1 MKDYYLFTLKNTE
14 MMITRI
20 SSIFVLL
27 GILLASLLC
36 SCTTDVKRGQSDY
49 IEKDYLVND
58 FNRIKFEGAYN
69 VKLVQGEKPS
79 LIMTTTE
86 QLHER
91 VKIRVDNNVLY
102 VKSKITHLGSDEIK
116 LLITVKDLEDI
127 KIEGGVFLT
136 SLGFLEVKDLNLQV
150 EGSAYI
156 NLKINAEQLK
166 AKASGGVN
174 MEFEGKTDRFYAISE
189 GAGNIDADHLES
201 KIVECRVSGVG
212 NASVF
217 ATEKLDARVEGLG
230 KIGYRGDPS
239 INKQVNGIGMVY
251 RK

>member
-1 MKDYYLFTLKNTE
+1 MK
-14 MMITRI
+14 ITGI
-20 SSIFVLL
+20 SSIIVLL
-27 GILLASLLC
+27 GVLLASLLN

-49 IEKDYLVND
+49 VEKDYGVED

-69 VKLVQGEKPS
+69 VKIVQGEKPS
-79 LIMTTTE
+79 LVMTTTK
-86 QLHER
+86 QLHEK

-102 VKSKITHLGSDEIK
+102 VKSKINNLGSDEIK
-116 LLITVKDLEDI
+116 LTITVKDLEDI

-136 SLGFLEVKDLNLQV
+136 SLGVLKLKDLNLVV

-156 NLKINAEQLK
+156 NLKLNAEYFK
-166 AKASGGVN
+166 ARASGGVN
-174 MEFEGKTDRFYAISE
+174 MEFEGKTDHFYAISE
-189 GAGNIDADHLES
+189 GAGNIDADHLEA

-217 ATEKLDARVEGLG
+217 ATEKLDATVEGLG

-239 INKQVNGIGMVY
+239 VNKQVNGIGMVY

>member
-1 MKDYYLFTLKNTE
+1 LSVKLKITE
-14 MMITRI
+14 MKKSGT

-27 GILLASLLC
+27 GILLASIFS
-36 SCTTDVKRGQSDY
+36 SCTTDMKKSQSDY
-49 IEKDYLVND
+49 IEKDYNVES

-69 VKLVQGEKPS
+69 VKLIQGEKPA
-79 LIMTTTE
+79 IVMTTTE
-86 QLHER
+86 QLHEK

-102 VKSKITHLGSDEIK
+102 IKSKINHLGTDDIK
-116 LLITVKDLEDI
+116 LTITVKDLEDI

-136 SLGFLEVKDLNLQV
+136 SIGVLELKDLNLTV

-156 NLKINAEQLK
+156 NLKLNAEQLR
-166 AKASGGVN
+166 ARASGGVN

-212 NASVF
+212 NASVY
-217 ATEKLDARVEGLG
+217 ATEKLDATVEGLG

-239 INKQVNGIGMVY
+239 VNKQVNGIGMIY

>member
-1 MKDYYLFTLKNTE
+1 MK
-14 MMITRI
+14 ITGI

-27 GILLASLLC
+27 GIILASLLN
-36 SCTTDVKRGQSDY
+36 SCTTDVRRGQSEY
-49 IEKDYLVND
+49 IEKDYGVES

-69 VKLVQGEKPS
+69 VKLIQGEKPS
-79 LIMTTTE
+79 LVMTTTE
-86 QLHER
+86 QLHQK

-102 VKSKITHLGSDEIK
+102 IKSKINNLGTDEIK

-136 SLGFLEVKDLNLQV
+136 SLGFLELKDLNLTV

-156 NLKINAEQLK
+156 NLKLNAEQLR

-217 ATEKLDARVEGLG
+217 ATEKLDATVEGLG

>member
-1 MKDYYLFTLKNTE
+1 MKTTG
-14 MMITRI
+14 I

-27 GILLASLLC
+27 GILLASLLN
-36 SCTTDVKRGQSDY
+36 SCTTNMNRGQSDY
-49 IEKDYLVND
+49 IEKDYPIND
-58 FNRIKFEGAYN
+58 FTKIKFEGAYN
-69 VKLVQGEKPS
+69 VKLIQGEKPS
-79 LIMTTTE
+79 FVMTTSE
-86 QLHER
+86 QLHNK
-91 VKIRVDNNVLY
+91 VKIRVDNDVLY
-102 VKSKITHLGSDEIK
+102 VKSKINNLGTDEIK
-116 LLITVKDLEDI
+116 LTITVNKLDDI
-127 KIEGGVFLT
+127 KIAGGVFLT
-136 SLGFLEVKDLNLQV
+136 SIGFLELKDLNLEV

-156 NLKINAEQLK
+156 NLKINAEQLR

-212 NASVF
+212 NASVY
-217 ATEKLDARVEGLG
+217 ATEKLDATVEGLG

-239 INKQVNGIGMVY
+239 INKKVNGIGMVY

>member
-1 MKDYYLFTLKNTE
+1 MN
-14 MMITRI
+14 
-20 SSIFVLL
+20 
-27 GILLASLLC
+27 
-36 SCTTDVKRGQSDY
+36 RGKSDY
-49 IEKDYLVND
+49 IEKDYPIND
-58 FNRIKFEGAYN
+58 FTKIKFEGAYN
-69 VKLVQGEKPS
+69 VKLIQGEKPS
-79 LIMTTTE
+79 FVMTTTE
-86 QLHER
+86 QLHNK

-102 VKSKITHLGSDEIK
+102 VKSKINNLGTDEIK
-116 LLITVKDLEDI
+116 LTITINKLDDI
-127 KIEGGVFLT
+127 KIAGGVFLT
-136 SLGFLEVKDLNLQV
+136 SIGFLELKDLNLEV

-156 NLKINAEQLK
+156 NLKINAEQLR

-212 NASVF
+212 NASVY
-217 ATEKLDARVEGLG
+217 ATEKLDATVEGLG

-239 INKQVNGIGMVY
+239 INKKVNGIGMVY